1 MAAVGYGMEV
11 DDEYGGYSTGVRDAL
26 QSNREVGVVIWG
38 EYLGGDGVHT

>member
-11 DDEYGGYSTGVRDAL
+11 DDEYGGYSTGAGDDL
-26 QSNREVGVVIWG
+26 QRNHEVGVVIWE